1 MNFFETCH
9 GHCGYPQGSPQRVS
23 KIWDDFHF
31 HDFMGSPLW
40 SLELDLWIIHWK
52 NPKGGPH
59 EIMKMKILPDLWYL
73 LWWTLSVPTL
83 SMTSFKINHYW
94 KGWNAPKSVYRLKS
108 RYLLFFW
115 DAKISYR
122 LWRFHFN
129 FSWFFWACLLKN
141 GLLKIDTGRYFFLL
155 SQKRE
160 M

>member
-9 GHCGYPQGSPQRVS
+9 GQCGYPQGSPQPVS

-40 SLELDLWIIHWK
+40 SLELDLWIIYWK

-83 SMTSFKINHYW
+83 FMTSFKINHYW

-108 RYLLFFW
+108 RYLLFPSNFKLI
-115 DAKISYR
+115 DLSRIVQ
-122 LWRFHFN
+122 LVFFHRCA
-129 FSWFFWACLLKN
+129 SICRQVKN
-141 GLLKIDTGRYFFLL
+141 RALTARKN
-155 SQKRE
+155 E
-160 M
+160 V

>member
-1 MNFFETCH
+1 MNMFLAIFNSKIFWFYKEIPRLEPVNWFGSISAFSIMNFFETCH
-9 GHCGYPQGSPQRVS
+9 GQCGYPQGSPQPVS

-52 NPKGGPH
+52 NPNGGPH
-59 EIMKMKILPDLWYL
+59 EILKMKILPYLWYL

-108 RYLLFFW
+108 RYLLF
-115 DAKISYR
+115 
-122 LWRFHFN
+122 H
-129 FSWFFWACLLKN
+129 
-141 GLLKIDTGRYFFLL
+141 
-155 SQKRE
+155 
-160 M
+160 